1 MRNEFRRNK
10 LTTEKAKKGQK
21 WEGSWEGKPWVKN
34 CEALPGIHRKSGR
47 IFNRALVNLGE

>member
-21 WEGSWEGKPWVKN
+21 WEGSWEGKPGLRTVRR
-34 CEALPGIHRKSGR
+34 CQGSIG
-47 IFNRALVNLGE
+47 NLEEYSTGPW